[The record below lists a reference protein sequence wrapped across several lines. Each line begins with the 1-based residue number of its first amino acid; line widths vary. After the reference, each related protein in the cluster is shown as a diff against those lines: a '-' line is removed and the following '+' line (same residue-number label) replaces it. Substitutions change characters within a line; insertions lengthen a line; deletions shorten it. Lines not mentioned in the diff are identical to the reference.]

1 MLWNDWTFSK
11 SKQEIKTEESLNKYN
26 KKKEIENLIQQK
38 RNKIQSIT
46 LFKIKDI
53 FYIEDEYVVY
63 INGYFKEKRLLSLE
77 TLIDM

>member
-1 MLWNDWTFSK
+1 MWNDWTFSK

>member
-26 KKKEIENLIQQK
+26 TKKEIENLIQQK

>member
-11 SKQEIKTEESLNKYN
+11 SKQEIKTEESLSKYN
-26 KKKEIENLIQQK
+26 KRKEIENLIEQK

-53 FYIEDEYVVY
+53 FYIQDEYVVH
-63 INGYFKEKRLLSLE
+63 ISGYFKEKRLLSLE